1 MMDKKTFLQ
10 ALCVSLAATLLLV
23 GFGFFVNN
31 AKVEE
36 LIIIGEEEFKED
48 RLLLYA
54 RLGSISAERN
64 SDLFDAAHKRVAM
77 RYADDVLYQLYGEVT
92 LSEKRQIS
100 NSARMDILQNEE
112 NLNICEA
119 LGLSVDEAVA
129 LITEAKFNELT
140 VDRFLEKKYND
151 LRQAYRRDNGG
162 EKPTEE
168 ELREYLVNKYLHD
181 IGRIREAKE
190 VNSRKLG
197 NLQKRAD
204 EFKRKAETY
213 RINENGGLIFIL
225 SGE

>member
-1 MMDKKTFLQ
+1 MDKKTFLQ
-10 ALCVSLAATLLLV
+10 ALCVSLVVTTLLV
-23 GFGFFVNN
+23 GFGFFVKK
-31 AKVEE
+31 AQVEE
-36 LIIIGEEEFKED
+36 LIKIGEEEFKED

-64 SDLFDAAHKRVAM
+64 SDLFDAAYKIVAM
-77 RYADDVLYQLYGEVT
+77 KYADEVLYQLYGEVT
-92 LSEKRQIS
+92 LAEKRQIAAW
-100 NSARMDILQNEE
+100 ARMELSQNEE
-112 NLNICEA
+112 NLAICEA
-119 LGLSVDEAVA
+119 LGLSVDEAVV

-140 VDRFLEKKYND
+140 VDRFLEKKHND

-204 EFKRKAETY
+204 EFKKKAEAY
-213 RINENGGLIFIL
+213 RINETGGLIFIL
-225 SGE
+225 SE